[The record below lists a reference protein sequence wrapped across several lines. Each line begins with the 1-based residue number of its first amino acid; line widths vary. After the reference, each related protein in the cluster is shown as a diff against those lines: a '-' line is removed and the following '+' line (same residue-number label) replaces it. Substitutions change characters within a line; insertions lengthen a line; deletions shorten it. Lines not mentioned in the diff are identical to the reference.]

1 MPTIIKVQH
10 VRKDGS
16 LHPTFINADQIVAF
30 HATPFKVE
38 DTECSMIEFADGD
51 ARVSKNSPDEIA
63 ALIAEAMNPLG
74 ADYKLPEWAREREAD
89 LPEDTNVVPL
99 PKLKPVMPED
109 NIARVPDY
117 KWPEWER
124 NLGSGIVPGTPKE

>member
-1 MPTIIKVQH
+1 MPTIIYVH
-10 VRKDGS
+10 EIGEGGEVT
-16 LHPTFINADQIVAF
+16 PTYVNADQIRRVYTSSRL
-30 HATPFKVE
+30 HLTL
-38 DTECSMIEFADGD
+38 FADGS
-51 ARVSKNSPDEIA
+51 AMLTQESPDEIA
-63 ALIAEAMNPLG
+63 ALIAERMNPLL

-109 NIARVPDY
+109 NIARAPGYEWPD
-117 KWPEWER
+117 WER